1 MSDMSKK
8 KSLQGKRRR
17 RSIIAF
23 EMIQLDRASA
33 EPLHQQLYRQI
44 RDELRSGSFIDG
56 ASRLPSSRA
65 LATDLGIS
73 RLTVNLAF
81 SKLHAEGY
89 LRSKAKSGT
98 FVAYPLPESFLSAD
112 KFSTGRTRR
121 GGPESQPATESRIRI
136 SDRVK
141 ALPDQRVGKQFD
153 LGATGAGAGIS
164 LVPSIP
170 AVDEFPIGVWER
182 LRAQVL
188 AKKGAHLLRYASNR
202 GDPDLRNA
210 LAAYLC
216 DFRAARCNP
225 EQIVIVGGM
234 QQAMLISATAL
245 LNPGEPAWIE
255 DPCYQQTRRVLTL
268 ADARIIPKP
277 LDDEGIV
284 IARPHKEPFPKLIYI
299 TPSHEFPL
307 GMTMSFQR
315 RTALLDFARAHN
327 AFVFEDDYDAEFRFT
342 GPPLPSLQ
350 GIDHSGRVI
359 YAGTMSKILCPSL
372 RLGYIVAPEPL
383 VDSFIKI
390 RSAMDQHS
398 SPIDQAT
405 LARFITEGFFLSHI
419 KRMRKLYSERRDF
432 FIGEFNKLLGDRF
445 TLQVPEAGLNIV
457 AWLKREEDFP
467 MIRRIT
473 LDIGVRPS
481 ALSFFCIQAK
491 LKPAFVFGFA
501 AWTPAQIRESLVKL
515 ASALKGKRV

>member
-1 MSDMSKK
+1 MRGMSNK
-8 KSLQGKRRR
+8 KSLPKKRRR

-23 EMIQLDRASA
+23 EMIRLDRASA

-44 RDELRSGSFIDG
+44 RDELKSGSFSDG

-65 LATDLGIS
+65 LAGDLGIS
-73 RLTVNLAF
+73 RLTVSLAF

-98 FVAYPLPESFLSAD
+98 FVAYPLPDSFLSAD
-112 KFSTGRTRR
+112 KFATGRIRR
-121 GGPESQPATESRIRI
+121 GGPEAHPATESLLSI
-136 SDRVK
+136 SERVR
-141 ALPDQRVGKQFD
+141 ALPDHRVGQQFD

-202 GDPDLRNA
+202 GDADLRKA

-216 DFRAARCNP
+216 DFRAARCHAD
-225 EQIVIVGGM
+225 QIVIVGGM
-234 QQAMLISATAL
+234 QQAMLITATAL
-245 LNPGEPAWIE
+245 LNPGERAWIE
-255 DPCYQQTRRVLTL
+255 DPCYQQTTRVLTL
-268 ADARIIPKP
+268 AGAKIVPKP
-277 LDDEGIV
+277 LDDQGIV
-284 IARPHKEPFPKLIYI
+284 IARSRKEPLPKLVYV
-299 TPSHEFPL
+299 TPSHQFPI
-307 GMTMSFQR
+307 GVTMSFPR

-342 GPPLPSLQ
+342 GPPLPSVQ
-350 GIDHSGRVI
+350 GIDNSGRVI

-419 KRMRKLYSERRDF
+419 KRMRKIYSERRDF
-432 FIGEFNKLLGDRF
+432 FIEEFNKLLGDRF

-457 AWLKREEDFP
+457 AWLKREEDFQK
-467 MIRRIT
+467 IRRIT
-473 LDIGVRPS
+473 NDIGVRPS
-481 ALSFFCIQAK
+481 SLSFFCIQAR
-491 LKPAFVFGFA
+491 LKPAFIFGFA
-501 AWTPAQIRESLVKL
+501 AWTPAQIRESLLKL
-515 ASALKGKRV
+515 ASALKARGV